1 MMALWLCNSKL
12 DLVKIEKEL
21 HKEVQG
27 LSPEQGKEFV
37 GSGFT
42 EFYDIDKLNELIQAA
57 SNPKYGLLRLQ

>member
-1 MMALWLCNSKL
+1 
-12 DLVKIEKEL
+12 VKIEKEL